1 MMTAEAESVMHT
13 NTRTFITIVPGPG
26 LNTVIPTEFIDL
38 LSV

>member
-13 NTRTFITIVPGPG
+13 NTRTFITIIPGPG